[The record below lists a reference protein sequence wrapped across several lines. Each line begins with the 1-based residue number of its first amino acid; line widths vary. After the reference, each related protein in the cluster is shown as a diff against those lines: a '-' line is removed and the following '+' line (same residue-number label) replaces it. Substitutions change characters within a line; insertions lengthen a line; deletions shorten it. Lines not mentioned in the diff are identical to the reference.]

1 VKVEQVP
8 SPELRKLEA
17 VYQLCINDLVELG
30 NGLELE
36 NDRVVRDD
44 VFNMHTDIHA
54 LVNKRINLPPVE
66 EYSGVRRRGRSEKD
80 AMEKNKEGNKEE
92 GTTADW
98 KDLRR

>member
-1 VKVEQVP
+1 
-8 SPELRKLEA
+8 
-17 VYQLCINDLVELG
+17 
-30 NGLELE
+30 
-36 NDRVVRDD
+36 
-44 VFNMHTDIHA
+44 MHTDIHA